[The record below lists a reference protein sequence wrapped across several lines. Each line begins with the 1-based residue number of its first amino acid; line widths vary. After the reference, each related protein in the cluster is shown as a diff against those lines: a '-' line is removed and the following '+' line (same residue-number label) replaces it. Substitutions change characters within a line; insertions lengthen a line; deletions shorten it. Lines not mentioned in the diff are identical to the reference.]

1 MLNEI
6 RRAIRRHGM
15 VLPGDTVICEVSGGA
30 DSVALLC
37 AMVKLRESLQIR
49 LEAAHVNHHLRGEE
63 SQRDEQFVRQLC
75 SKWQIPLHVAQVQVG
90 PGEKGLE
97 AAAREAR
104 YAFFYSL
111 SGKIATAHTAEDNA
125 ETVLMRLTRGTGL
138 QGLCGIPPVNGNV
151 IRPMLTVTRDQV
163 LSFLR
168 EQGTDFVHDSSNDS
182 NAFFR
187 NRIRHRV
194 LPLLEKEN
202 PRFSLGVSDMAEYL
216 RQDRD
221 YLQQEAEKHRDA
233 AVSELRQLHPA
244 IRNRV
249 LEMQLTAW
257 GMTDIGSVHI
267 KMMNSLVD
275 SENPSARVSFPGGL
289 VAARAYDKLVRLED
303 TTSFSPVVLPNPGSV
318 RIPEQKLL
326 VTCTPSD
333 TMVSAPDA
341 FTVKPQGAILL
352 RPRREG
358 DSIRLGGGT
367 KTVKKTFIDKKI
379 PAAQRERLPV
389 AADEAGV
396 LGIYSIGGN
405 LDRLENT
412 GVTIRFIKEEI

>member
-15 VLPGDTVICEVSGGA
+15 VFPGDTVICAVSGGA

-37 AMVKLRESLQIR
+37 AMVKLRGSLQIR

-75 SKWQIPLHVAQVQVG
+75 SKWQIPLHVAQVQVE

-182 NAFFR
+182 NVFFR
-187 NRIRHRV
+187 NRIRHEV

-202 PRFSLGVSDMAEYL
+202 PRFSLGVSNTAEHL
-216 RQDRD
+216 RQDQEF
-221 YLQQEAEKHRDA
+221 LELEAEKYRNA
-233 AVSELRQLHPA
+233 RVSELRQLHPA

-249 LEMQLTAW
+249 LEMQLTEW

-267 KMMNSLVD
+267 ERMNSLVD

-326 VTCTPSD
+326 VTCTPSN

-352 RPRREG
+352 RSRREG

-379 PAAQRERLPV
+379 PAAQRDQIPV

-412 GVTIRFIKEEI
+412 GVTIRFIQEET